1 MPPNSKKGKKKSK
14 SKQHSKKNPSSI
26 MQAKLYHESEEY
38 PSSRIIKRAPNGD
51 VIVESLANEGA
62 ADEINTS
69 AGAVA
74 SPMAFT
80 LDSHWES
87 LSAEE
92 KKRILRIEKDEV
104 FDIIRNY
111 QNSHNCNCSVC
122 GRRHMAMD
130 QEMERIYNTLYD
142 IDKERDP
149 EINPVKF
156 HLSIIKELQTSKS
169 LEQEGSALPD
179 AAGPASRDAGEA
191 ENVRDDVVKYFLSP
205 SAVGSLKEE
214 VMHVKQSKQQQQQQ
228 LHYMQEEMV
237 ANGEVSTS
245 AGEHTAETNVVRS
258 PLEDRECIDETFVE
272 SDQVPDMEADDEG
285 LQAKY
290 LKFAKTFVSSHPKIA
305 QEYVNRMMRYPDM
318 RALTD
323 DLMNNNGQGF
333 VKAIEN
339 FVAQKQKPLSKDYAD
354 GSRNLPT
361 VLNCQADAGSIN
373 LRNLGG
379 AKEFTTMLHN
389 GQPLTSEE
397 YANLQRHVADRM
409 TNSYDA
415 QKKEF
420 KEVSQLERELFTR
433 FMFGEDRKRFGDM
446 IMQSFREKFD
456 DQYSTAAIGASLA
469 AAAVTTVSPVE
480 MPGHDEISEE
490 YDMDFAGNEV
500 DKAEFHDNEFEESYD
515 EYSDYDGDEDE
526 EDEIGADA
534 DFRSQLDEEEDDSTS
549 INDANHHTCPHATHV
564 EDHHGCYEH
573 KDSMQSDSH
582 GHHNGHYHS
591 HHGHEDEYNDEN
603 DGYENSV
610 DEADRL
616 EEGRK
621 LIQIAITK
629 LLQGRIMESYHEKQA
644 ENNRLKLLQE
654 LEAEEVKK
662 KAKEEKKLKK
672 REKEKE
678 KKKAQQLAKEEERRK
693 REEEAEMMKKEAEER
708 EKQRREAQR
717 QKVEET
723 KRKKDEERRRKLEEQ
738 RRREEEQERHR
749 KLKEEQKRKREEE
762 KRLKEEEKRRR
773 EEERRKREE
782 LKAQKAFEQNEEEK
796 MRINSAKEIGQLNNT
811 QDVFLEQPLK
821 APERNA
827 SSFTPIQYPSMSPNV
842 PYGNSDTLP
851 LHRSSINDDILVSS
865 ATASKPAPNSA
876 GIHKLLEMNNKV
888 PQGANQVMPNDVSMF
903 SSSNFMQPNTA
914 GDGLSFNNIPC
925 MLPPASSSQNSV
937 SNGLGGQ
944 HFGLPSWNSFGSNSS
959 LLKSFQTNSLDIP
972 REQCQHS
979 ASSYGINNTQPP
991 DEEYLAKEMNNIA
1004 SMLSSAGLDD
1014 SSSVPR
1020 TDLFG
1025 PDAVWGPRR
1034 DIVNNVAAGIAHGH
1048 VNDMRLGSN
1057 RSSVHLSTSDS
1068 PALRG
1073 SQQHSSI
1080 WDNDNDSLI
1089 QSNGAKTTNLTTNES
1104 ANSNK
1109 LSRNIWGHSIHSS
1122 ASFLAE
1128 ANNPSN
1134 LLLSNVKAENE
1145 MINNGP
1151 DAEDEAYMDSIYR
1164 AYLPLRPP
1172 GSKDFV
1178 LTSLIHQNGLCHN
1191 MSYASFISYLVKMH
1205 HNYGCELLTDAT
1217 GSITHARMAGPT
1229 SGPKNNQSR
1238 KLSKDVS
1245 NGGFFTEATGPM
1257 VSPLSDRPTSA
1268 VTTENVPNF
1277 SRQFFGVTQPAT
1289 HSSLAGNIWG

>member
-1 MPPNSKKGKKKSK
+1 MPSNSKKGKKKSK
-14 SKQHSKKNPSSI
+14 SKQNSKKNPSL

-38 PSSRIIKRAPNGD
+38 PSSRVIKRAPNGD
-51 VIVESLANEGA
+51 VIVESLANEGPV
-62 ADEINTS
+62 DEINTA
-69 AGAVA
+69 AGAAA

-92 KKRILRIEKDEV
+92 KKSILRIEKDEV

-142 IDKERDP
+142 IDKNRDP

-156 HLSIIKELQTSKS
+156 HLSIIKELQTSKA
-169 LEQEGSALPD
+169 LEQEGSLPLD
-179 AAGPASRDAGEA
+179 AEGSVSRDAGES
-191 ENVRDDVVKYFLSP
+191 ENVKDDVVKYFLSP

-214 VMHVKQSKQQQQQQ
+214 VMHFKESKQQQQQQ
-228 LHYMQEEMV
+228 QLHHMREELV
-237 ANGEVSTS
+237 TNGESSTS

-258 PLEDRECIDETFVE
+258 PLGDRECIDETFVE
-272 SDQVPDMEADDEG
+272 SEQPPDMEADDEG

-339 FVAQKQKPLSKDYAD
+339 FVAQKQKPVSKECAD
-354 GSRNLPT
+354 SSANLPT
-361 VLNCQADAGSIN
+361 SLSCQAEASSIN
-373 LRNLGG
+373 MRNLGG

-480 MPGHDEISEE
+480 MPGHDEISDE
-490 YDMDFAGNEV
+490 YDIDFAGNEV
-500 DKAEFHDNEFEESYD
+500 DKAEFRNDEFEESYD
-515 EYSDYDGDEDE
+515 EYSEYDGDEDE
-526 EDEIGADA
+526 EDEIGADD
-534 DFRSQLDEEEDDSTS
+534 DFGSQLDEEEEDSIS
-549 INDANHHTCPHATHV
+549 INDADHHTCQHTAHV
-564 EDHHGCYEH
+564 EDHNECYEH
-573 KDSMQSDSH
+573 KENIQSE
-582 GHHNGHYHS
+582 GHHHGHYHS
-591 HHGHEDEYNDEN
+591 HHDHEDEYNGEN
-603 DGYENSV
+603 DRYENSG

-693 REEEAEMMKKEAEER
+693 KEEEAEMMKKEAEER

-717 QKVEET
+717 LKVEET

-738 RRREEEQERHR
+738 RKREEEQERHR

-762 KRLKEEEKRRR
+762 KRLKEEDKRRR
-773 EEERRKREE
+773 EEERRQREA
-782 LKAQKAFEQNEEEK
+782 LKAQKAIKQNEEEQ
-796 MRINSAKEIGQLNNT
+796 MRANSAKELSQLNNT
-811 QDVFLEQPLK
+811 QDVFSGQPLK
-821 APERNA
+821 APEGNA
-827 SSFTPIQYPSMSPNV
+827 SSFAPVQYPSVSPNV
-842 PYGNSDTLP
+842 PYGIPNNLP
-851 LHRSSINDDILVSS
+851 PSHRSSINDDILNMVSS

-876 GIHKLLEMNNKV
+876 GMHKLLDMNSKA
-888 PQGANQVMPNDVSMF
+888 PQETSQVMPNDVPMF
-903 SSSNFMQPNTA
+903 PSSNFMRPNTA

-937 SNGLGGQ
+937 SNGLGSQ
-944 HFGLPSWNSFGSNSS
+944 NFGLSSWNSFGSNSS
-959 LLKSFQTNSLDIP
+959 LLKSFQTNSLDFP
-972 REQCQHS
+972 REQGHHS
-979 ASSYGINNTQPP
+979 SSSYGINNTQPA

-1004 SMLSSAGLDD
+1004 SMLSSAGLEDP
-1014 SSSVPR
+1014 SSAPR
-1020 TDLFG
+1020 ADLLG

-1034 DIVNNVAAGIAHGH
+1034 DITNNMAAGIAHGH
-1048 VNDMRLGSN
+1048 INDISLGSN
-1057 RSSVHLSTSDS
+1057 RSSVQVPTSDS

-1080 WDNDNDSLI
+1080 WDDDNDSLL
-1089 QSNGAKTTNLTTNES
+1089 QSNGTKATNLTTNGS
-1104 ANSNK
+1104 ANSSK
-1109 LSRNIWGHSIHSS
+1109 FPRSIWGHSIHSS
-1122 ASFLAE
+1122 ASFLPE
-1128 ANNPSN
+1128 TNNPTN
-1134 LLLSNVKAENE
+1134 LLLSNVKTEGE
-1145 MINNGP
+1145 IMNNGP
-1151 DAEDEAYMDSIYR
+1151 NADDDACMDTIYR
-1164 AYLPLRPP
+1164 AYLASCPP

-1178 LTSLIHQNGLCHN
+1178 LTSMIYQNGPCRN
-1191 MSYASFISYLVKMH
+1191 MSYASFVSYLVKMH
-1205 HNYGCELLTDAT
+1205 HYGCEVLTDST
-1217 GSITHARMAGPT
+1217 GSISHARMAGT
-1229 SGPKNNQSR
+1229 GILENNQSR

-1245 NGGFFTEATGPM
+1245 NNGFFSEPTGPIL
-1257 VSPLSDRPTSA
+1257 SPLNDRPTSSA
-1268 VTTENVPNF
+1268 ISENVPNF
-1277 SRQFFGVTQPAT
+1277 SHQFFGVTQPAT

>member
-1 MPPNSKKGKKKSK
+1 MPSNSKKGKKKSK
-14 SKQHSKKNPSSI
+14 TKQQSKKNGSL
-26 MQAKLYHESEEY
+26 MQTKLYQESEEY

-51 VIVESLANEGA
+51 VIVESIANEGPIE
-62 ADEINTS
+62 EINGSSGT
-69 AGAVA
+69 VA

-92 KKRILRIEKDEV
+92 KKSILRIEKDEV

-156 HLSIIKELQTSKS
+156 HLSIIKELQTSRAVEREGS
-169 LEQEGSALPD
+169 VPVDAVEQE
-179 AAGPASRDAGEA
+179 
-191 ENVRDDVVKYFLSP
+191 NVKDDVVKYFLSP

-214 VMHVKQSKQQQQQQ
+214 VMHFKQSKQQQQ
-228 LHYMQEEMV
+228 LREEMV
-237 ANGEVSTS
+237 ANGETSTS
-245 AGEHTAETNVVRS
+245 ADTAETNVVRS

-272 SDQVPDMEADDEG
+272 NEQPPDIEVDDQG
-285 LQAKY
+285 LQSKY

-339 FVAQKQKPLSKDYAD
+339 FVAQKQKPLSKDGAD
-354 GSRNLPT
+354 SSGNLPT
-361 VLNCQADAGSIN
+361 SLNCQAEASGIN

-490 YDMDFAGNEV
+490 YDMDFTDKEV

-526 EDEIGADA
+526 EDEIGAD
-534 DFRSQLDEEEDDSTS
+534 DDLRSQLDEDEEDSTS
-549 INDANHHTCPHATHV
+549 INDVNHHTCRHIAHV

-573 KDSMQSDSH
+573 KESMQSDSQE
-582 GHHNGHYHS
+582 HHRGHYHS
-591 HHGHEDEYNDEN
+591 HHDHDDEYNDEN
-603 DGYENSV
+603 DRYENSG

-654 LEAEEVKK
+654 LEAEEVKR

-678 KKKAQQLAKEEERRK
+678 KKKAQQLAKEEERQK
-693 REEEAEMMKKEAEER
+693 KEEEAEMMKKEAEER

-717 QKVEET
+717 LKVEET
-723 KRKKDEERRRKLEEQ
+723 KRKKDEEKRRKLEEQ

-762 KRLKEEEKRRR
+762 KRLKEEERKRR
-773 EEERRKREE
+773 EEERRQMEE
-782 LKAQKAFEQNEEEK
+782 LKAQKAFKQNEEEQ
-796 MRINSAKEIGQLNNT
+796 MRSNSAKEIRQLNNP
-811 QDVFLEQPLK
+811 QDLFLEQPLK

-827 SSFTPIQYPSMSPNV
+827 SSFTPTQYPSMSPNV
-842 PYGNSDTLP
+842 PYGNPDHLP
-851 LHRSSINDDILVSS
+851 PSHRSSINDDILNMVSS
-865 ATASKPAPNSA
+865 ATASKPPPNSA
-876 GIHKLLEMNNKV
+876 GMHKLLEMNGKV
-888 PQGANQVMPNDVSMF
+888 PQEAGQIMPNDISMF
-903 SSSNFMQPNTA
+903 PSSNFMRPNTA
-914 GDGLSFNNIPC
+914 GDGLAFNNLPC

-937 SNGLGGQ
+937 SNGLGSQ
-944 HFGLPSWNSFGSNSS
+944 HFGLSSWNSFGSNSS
-959 LLKSFQTNSLDIP
+959 LLKSFQTNPLDIP
-972 REQCQHS
+972 REQRHHS
-979 ASSYGINNTQPP
+979 GSSYGINNTQPP

-1014 SSSVPR
+1014 PSSIAR
-1020 TDLFG
+1020 ADLLG

-1034 DIVNNVAAGIAHGH
+1034 DITNNMAAGIAHAH
-1048 VNDMRLGSN
+1048 INDMHLGSN
-1057 RSSVHLSTSDS
+1057 RSSVQASTSDS

-1073 SQQHSSI
+1073 SRQHSSI
-1080 WDNDNDSLI
+1080 WDNDNDGLI
-1089 QSNGAKTTNLTTNES
+1089 QGKVPKTTNLTTNGS
-1104 ANSNK
+1104 TNSSK
-1109 LSRNIWGHSIHSS
+1109 FPRNIWGQSMHSS

-1128 ANNPSN
+1128 TNNPSN
-1134 LLLSNVKAENE
+1134 LLLSNIKTEGE
-1145 MINNGP
+1145 MMNNGP
-1151 DAEDEAYMDSIYR
+1151 NADDDACMDCIYR
-1164 AYLPLRPP
+1164 AYLASCPP
-1172 GSKDFV
+1172 GSKDFM
-1178 LTSLIHQNGLCHN
+1178 LTSMIHQNGLCRN

-1205 HNYGCELLTDAT
+1205 HNYGCEVLTDAT
-1217 GSITHARMAGPT
+1217 GSITHARMTGIT
-1229 SGPKNNQSR
+1229 NQSR

-1245 NGGFFTEATGPM
+1245 NGGFFSEPTGPIL
-1257 VSPLSDRPTSA
+1257 SPLNDRPISTA
-1268 VTTENVPNF
+1268 VPENVPNF
-1277 SRQFFGVTQPAT
+1277 SHQFFGVTQPTT